1 MILEGAGSP
10 VEVNLRDRE
19 LVNMRV
25 ADLADVPVILVAN
38 IEYGGVFASIVG
50 TLALLPEAQRARVK
64 GIIINKFQ
72 GDVSLFQDGIDFIE
86 TYTGIEVFRSYP
98 LFYK

>member
-1 MILEGAGSP
+1 
-10 VEVNLRDRE
+10 
-19 LVNMRV
+19 MRV

-50 TLALLPEAQRARVK
+50 TLALLPDAQRARVK

-72 GDVSLFQDGIDFIE
+72 GDISLFQEGIEFIE
-86 TYTGIEVFRSYP
+86 SYTGTEVIGVIPYFPNDLEEEDGEAKNGETASDEQI
-98 LFYK
+98 